1 MTGLLLLIL
10 SAGVHTVSVSPA
22 AREVH
27 VPCPAGETTRIVL
40 PEPLRQLRGR
50 PEAKAALGFRL
61 EQSRPQ
67 AILSFR
73 PPSHPS
79 SGRFEFQGPTLT
91 ITLIVE
97 TTIGGGA
104 LAEPVAER
112 GATPSPAVAPSP
124 PDVADPASAP
134 PPGREP
140 EGAASPLPKPPP
152 LPSSPAPSPLSSPF
166 AVSSPPPAGP
176 ADLVWAKLVPIGRRE
191 GLPGQAPMVLVD
203 ALSGTEWIWFRFRLD
218 GGAPSPVSEVA
229 WEQGGVS
236 TFDQQVDGK
245 DRRVVVRLPRA
256 KVTPR
261 TRLTLTVESGPTY
274 RFALNAPTLGNAVR
288 TLFP

>member
-10 SAGVHTVSVSPA
+10 SAGVHTVSVPPA

-67 AILSFR
+67 AVLSFR

-97 TTIGGGA
+97 TTIGGGP
-104 LAEPVAER
+104 LEEPVADR
-112 GATPSPAVAPSP
+112 RATPPPAVAPSP
-124 PDVADPASAP
+124 PDVADPVSATT
-134 PPGREP
+134 REP
-140 EGAASPLPKPPP
+140 EGATSPLPTPLP
-152 LPSSPAPSPLSSPF
+152 LPSSPAPSPLSPPS
-166 AVSSPPPAGP
+166 AVSSPAAPAGP

-191 GLPGQAPMVLVD
+191 GLPGQATMVLVD
-203 ALSGTEWIWFRFRLD
+203 ALSGAEWIWFRFRLD
-218 GGAPSPVSEVA
+218 GGAQSPVAEVT
-229 WEQGGVS
+229 WEQGAVS
-236 TFDQQVDGK
+236 TFDQQADGK